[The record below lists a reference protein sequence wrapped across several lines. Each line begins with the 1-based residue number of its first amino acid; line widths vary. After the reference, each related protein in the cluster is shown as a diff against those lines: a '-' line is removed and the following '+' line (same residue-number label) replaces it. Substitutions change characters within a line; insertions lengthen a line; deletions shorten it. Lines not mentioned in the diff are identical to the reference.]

1 MERHAPLPWWFFVA
15 NWVLVVAAL
24 WLGVVLGERRAS
36 PAGVVAALPRAEL
49 EALAIVHRQIV
60 ASHVDPQDPVALM
73 QRAID
78 GMVRS
83 LDPYSRYV
91 PPAEAAGYE
100 ELNSGSYVGIGAD
113 FRTLGDEVVL
123 MFPLA
128 DSAADD
134 ADGRLLGLEVA
145 ALADEG
151 ADPKLVHGKE

>member
-15 NWVLVVAAL
+15 NWVLVAAAL
-24 WLGVVLGERRAS
+24 WLGVKLGERMAS

-60 ASHVDPQDPVALM
+60 ASHVDPQDPAELL

-91 PPAEAAGYE
+91 PPREAAPPA
-100 ELNSGSYVGIGAD
+100 SGNISTTSSPNVTMPTMLPE
-113 FRTLGDEVVL
+113 R
-123 MFPLA
+123 
-128 DSAADD
+128 SAA
-134 ADGRLLGLEVA
+134 
-145 ALADEG
+145 
-151 ADPKLVHGKE
+151 